1 MWCDDS
7 CDWTRVESRKVKATS
22 KLMSRKFKWLILHV
36 SYIWV
41 IIMSMRLL
49 EKARRRE
56 SCSSKLLWAF
66 FLWIYSIGFTLRL
79 IEANLIVTGSR
90 DGHMIVTGCHG
101 DRDTCGHFLA
111 LHDLNVVC
119 STGSFYPFFIISC
132 NNIDIGVWPGCEL
145 KGGRWDSKKNFNNM
159 LWFPWRSE
167 RSSAG
172 DRTLQTSKKPT
183 IRNV

>member
-1 MWCDDS
+1 M
-7 CDWTRVESRKVKATS
+7 ESRKVKATS
-22 KLMSRKFKWLILHV
+22 KLMSRKFKWVILHV

-90 DGHMIVTGCHG
+90 DGHMVVTWWSLVVTVIVIHVVI
-101 DRDTCGHFLA
+101 LA

-119 STGSFYPFFIISC
+119 STGSFFIPFLSYLVTIS
-132 NNIDIGVWPGCEL
+132 
-145 KGGRWDSKKNFNNM
+145 
-159 LWFPWRSE
+159 
-167 RSSAG
+167 
-172 DRTLQTSKKPT
+172 TLVFDQVA
-183 IRNV
+183 N

>member
-1 MWCDDS
+1 
-7 CDWTRVESRKVKATS
+7 
-22 KLMSRKFKWLILHV
+22 MSRKFKWLILHV

-145 KGGRWDSKKNFNNM
+145 KGGRWDSKKKFQQHVMVPVTIWKIFCRWPYSSNFKK
-159 LWFPWRSE
+159 
-167 RSSAG
+167 
-172 DRTLQTSKKPT
+172 TYHSKCV
-183 IRNV
+183 IVRLYFEFLL